1 MSILEYYELSSLDP
15 VENLVTE
22 SRIAE
27 ALAPGRR
34 AVALWRSRR
43 SVVIGRHQNPWIECS
58 VARMLRDGVELVRRP
73 TGGGAV
79 FHDPGNVNFSFI
91 TARDEHSTDRNLDLV
106 IAALGRFGIEAV
118 RTARHDIEY
127 HGKKVSGNAF
137 RHTAKTS
144 LHHGTVLL
152 DADLDALHAYLAASP
167 GTFDSKG
174 IASVRSVVTNL
185 REVAPGL
192 SFDAFSGVLRE
203 TVRGEFDVVSPPV
216 PRCDTD
222 LVRQYRSWDWVYG
235 KTPRFSAIVERSNGR
250 IEFSADRGRLI
261 APVLLA
267 GRPVEID
274 HPAVAELLELFPG
287 LRLSENMPKNA
298 SDGV

>member
-15 VENLVTE
+15 VENLATE
-22 SRIAE
+22 SRITE

-34 AVALWRSRR
+34 AVAVWRSRR

-58 VARMLRDGVELVRRP
+58 VARMVRDGVELVRRP

-91 TARDEHSTDRNLDLV
+91 TSRDDHSTDRNLELV
-106 IAALGRFGIEAV
+106 IAALGRFGVEAV
-118 RTARHDIEY
+118 RTTRHDIEY

-144 LHHGTVLL
+144 LHHGTLLL

-167 GTFDSKG
+167 AKFESKG
-174 IASVRSVVTNL
+174 IASVRSAVTNL
-185 REVAPGL
+185 REVAPTL
-192 SFDAFSGVLRE
+192 SFEAFSGVLRE
-203 TVRGEFDVVSPPV
+203 TVDAEFDVVSPPI
-216 PRCDTD
+216 PRFDVD
-222 LVRQYRSWDWVYG
+222 LVKQYRSWDWVYG
-235 KTPRFSAIVERSNGR
+235 KTPRFSAIVETSSGAV
-250 IEFSADRGRLI
+250 EVSADKGRLR

-267 GRPVEID
+267 GRSVEFD